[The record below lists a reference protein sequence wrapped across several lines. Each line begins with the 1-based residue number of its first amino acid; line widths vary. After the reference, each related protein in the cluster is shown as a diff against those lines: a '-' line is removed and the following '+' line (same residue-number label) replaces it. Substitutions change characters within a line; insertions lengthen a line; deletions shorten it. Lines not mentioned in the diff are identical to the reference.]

1 MNETTTVTENPSKGG
16 KSKKI
21 ISLIIVLLL
30 IAGGSIAAYAFLKPT
45 DKESY
50 FLAEKDTLD
59 FIKETLEE
67 RYAPE
72 AKWKEQ
78 KKTDPVNTELEL
90 SAEYNDP
97 YGYNFGIIGMIN
109 NASFTIETTTDKDKK
124 EFATELGAQFA
135 GVNVDGFKFFLTDDR
150 VMTGLPFLDDVLQ
163 IKSDD
168 LPSLLHELDPD
179 SFTGE
184 EEYNFGSFFD
194 GAQFMTESFDMDH
207 FKKEY
212 AEMIYEELP
221 DSAFAIAK
229 ENVNVQNNSLKTEKI
244 TMHLS
249 EKELKSILNK
259 TISTMQ
265 QDKVLKEMIRD
276 QLHLDFFSNMT
287 DLDQMPE
294 EFIDDFINGFDDG
307 LDEMKSGISDLEI
320 PNGLTSTIWVK
331 DDVIVKRDFSL
342 DIGPS
347 SDKMATISIKG
358 EQLLGKEEQSIDYT
372 VASGNDSLTIKGDL
386 SSSDGK
392 INDSIK
398 LATDTSEISY
408 ESDETLKDGTRE
420 YERIISTDGSYG
432 ELNSLIWSGEAM
444 YDNDQMSSENSFAI
458 ESPDLSQ
465 DTFQLH
471 VSKESKTVKEV
482 DIPSGD
488 NVKDIGGMDIM
499 ELNNYFEMDVA
510 PKAEQWIQQ
519 IMGGGIMNGG
529 F

>member
-1 MNETTTVTENPSKGG
+1 
-16 KSKKI
+16 
-21 ISLIIVLLL
+21 
-30 IAGGSIAAYAFLKPT
+30 
-45 DKESY
+45 
-50 FLAEKDTLD
+50 
-59 FIKETLEE
+59 
-67 RYAPE
+67 
-72 AKWKEQ
+72 
-78 KKTDPVNTELEL
+78 
-90 SAEYNDP
+90 
-97 YGYNFGIIGMIN
+97 
-109 NASFTIETTTDKDKK
+109 
-124 EFATELGAQFA
+124 
-135 GVNVDGFKFFLTDDR
+135 
-150 VMTGLPFLDDVLQ
+150 
-163 IKSDD
+163 
-168 LPSLLHELDPD
+168 
-179 SFTGE
+179 
-184 EEYNFGSFFD
+184 
-194 GAQFMTESFDMDH
+194 
-207 FKKEY
+207 
-212 AEMIYEELP
+212 
-221 DSAFAIAK
+221 
-229 ENVNVQNNSLKTEKI
+229 
-244 TMHLS
+244 
-249 EKELKSILNK
+249 
-259 TISTMQ
+259 
-265 QDKVLKEMIRD
+265 
-276 QLHLDFFSNMT
+276 
-287 DLDQMPE
+287 
-294 EFIDDFINGFDDG
+294 DFINGFDDG

-358 EQLLGKEEQSIDYT
+358 EQLLGKEEQLIDYT

-444 YDNDQMSSENSFAI
+444 YDNDQMSSENSFDI
-458 ESPDLSQ
+458 ESPDLMR

-471 VSKESKTVKEV
+471 VYKVSKTVKEV

-499 ELNNYFEMDVA
+499 ELNNYFEMVVA

-529 F
+529 